1 MAHREGRP
9 RSNEFR
15 LPHVCSVYVACADDT
30 EVIIPHNMWHKH
42 SMLRGSSSVNLGS
55 RIPQSG
61 STNKVLNGT
70 VDIDR
75 VSAGI
80 IGAQER
86 SDLRLVRQEHAIQ
99 TVIILPVIQSRTNER
114 SRLILWRTCIV
125 MVSYRP
131 RSWIGTRCNEIYPS
145 NGYWTLQNRGNL
157 MWEEREFCRVNL
169 RLHRLEMNI

>member
-15 LPHVCSVYVACADDT
+15 LPHVRSVCLALFRSISNENRVGLKLTYVACADDT
-30 EVIIPHNMWHKH
+30 EVTIPHNMWHKH
-42 SMLRGSSSVNLGS
+42 SMLRRSSSVSLGS

-61 STNKVLNGT
+61 RTSKILNGT

-75 VSAGI
+75 VWAGI
-80 IGAQER
+80 IGAQEK

-99 TVIILPVIQSRTNER
+99 EVIILPVIQARTKEC
-114 SRLILWRTCIV
+114 SRLILQRTCIV

-131 RSWIGTRCNEIYPS
+131 RSWIRTRCDENYPN
-145 NGYWTLQNRGNL
+145 NGY
-157 MWEEREFCRVNL
+157 
-169 RLHRLEMNI
+169 

>member
-15 LPHVCSVYVACADDT
+15 LPHVCSVCLALLRSRSNENRVDLKLTYVACADDT
-30 EVIIPHNMWHKH
+30 EVTIPHNMWHKH
-42 SMLRGSSSVNLGS
+42 SMLRGSSSVSLGS

-61 STNKVLNGT
+61 STSKVFNGT

-114 SRLILWRTCIV
+114 SRLILRRTCIV

-145 NGYWTLQNRGNL
+145 NGY
-157 MWEEREFCRVNL
+157 
-169 RLHRLEMNI
+169 